1 MKIALVTMDGK
12 TISQH
17 YGRSPYYIIYT
28 IENGKIV
35 EQELRRRGTGHF
47 APNAQHEHNH
57 EHEHEHS
64 HAEGHGHGEEADKKH
79 ATMAQEIA
87 DCKVLVAGMM
97 GTGAYQSFVKAG
109 IEVVMT
115 DFVLA
120 EEAAMAYL
128 DGNLP
133 NLAEERTH

>member
-28 IENGKIV
+28 IENDVIV

-47 APNAQHEHNH
+47 APNAQHEHH
-57 EHEHEHS
+57 EHEHGHS
-64 HAEGHGHGEEADKKH
+64 HEEGHGFGDDADGKH
-79 ATMAQEIA
+79 ASMAQEIG

-97 GTGAYQSFVKAG
+97 GRGAYQAFVKEG

-115 DFVLA
+115 DFVGA
-120 EEAAMAYL
+120 QEAAMAYIK
-128 DGNLP
+128 GNLP
-133 NLAEERTH
+133 NLSEERTH

>member
-28 IENGKIV
+28 IENGVIV

-47 APNAQHEHNH
+47 APNAQHEQH
-57 EHEHEHS
+57 EHHEHGHS
-64 HAEGHGHGEEADKKH
+64 HEEGHGFGEDADRKH
-79 ATMAQEIA
+79 ATMAQEIG

-97 GTGAYQSFVKAG
+97 GRGAYQAFVKEG

-115 DFVLA
+115 DFEGA
-120 EEAAMAYL
+120 EDAAMAYIS
-128 DGNLP
+128 GKLP
-133 NLAEERTH
+133 NLSEERTH